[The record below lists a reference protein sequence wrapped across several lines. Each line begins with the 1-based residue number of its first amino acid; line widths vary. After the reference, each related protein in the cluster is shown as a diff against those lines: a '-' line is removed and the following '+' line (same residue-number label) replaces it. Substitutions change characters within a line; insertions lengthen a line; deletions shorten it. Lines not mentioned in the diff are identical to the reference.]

1 MKYIACFTALLFV
14 KTISFAQSVNEK
26 QFSATLKAVVTA
38 LKNRDS
44 ATLVKYTD
52 NKWGIYI
59 IYRPGIL
66 DSYKQ
71 YPRLSF
77 SDSTYPIIPF
87 YDDVKLTTLRYAALP
102 TYNCEAWS
110 KTGTFVDTTKRDHL
124 ISAVAKNLAKEIKG
138 SVPAKRIQALYSLE
152 MASRRVVIA
161 SGKEAD
167 LIIYLSFIN
176 NKWVLTIIDKISGD
190 CSL

>member
-1 MKYIACFTALLFV
+1 MKYIACLTALLFV

-102 TYNCEAWS
+102 THNCEGWS
-110 KTGTFVDTTKRDHL
+110 KTGTLL
-124 ISAVAKNLAKEIKG
+124 IPRSETICLLPLLEIWLNKSKG
-138 SVPAKRIQALYSLE
+138 QYRQKQSRHCTRLKWPAAGWLLPP
-152 MASRRVVIA
+152 ARRQ
-161 SGKEAD
+161 
-167 LIIYLSFIN
+167 
-176 NKWVLTIIDKISGD
+176 T
-190 CSL
+190 